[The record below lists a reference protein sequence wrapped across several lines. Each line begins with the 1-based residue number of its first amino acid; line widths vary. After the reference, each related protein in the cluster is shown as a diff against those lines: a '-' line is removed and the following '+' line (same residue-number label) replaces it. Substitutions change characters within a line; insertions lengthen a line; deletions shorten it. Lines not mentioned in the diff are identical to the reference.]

1 MATRKFKELSEPIK
15 AHPERAERIARER
28 SEAIAEIVD
37 YTLGELRRARKITQ
51 DELARLMATTQPN
64 VSRIERGGEM
74 ELSTLHYRLQRRAH
88 LVANS
93 WGSGLV
99 RRTEGGCDV
108 FTVRDTAQDVMAS
121 GSGAVLRSAGS
132 GAGAPKGAWH
142 DPPS

>member
-15 AHPERAERIARER
+15 ARPERAERIARER

-74 ELSTLHYRLQRRAH
+74 ELSTLRSYIEALGGRLEIAAVFDDDERFP
-88 LVANS
+88 VA
-93 WGSGLV
+93 
-99 RRTEGGCDV
+99 
-108 FTVRDTAQDVMAS
+108 
-121 GSGAVLRSAGS
+121 AGTS
-132 GAGAPKGAWH
+132 
-142 DPPS
+142 D

>member
-15 AHPERAERIARER
+15 ANPERAERIARER

-74 ELSTLHYRLQRRAH
+74 ELSTLRSYIEALGGRLEIA
-88 LVANS
+88 A
-93 WGSGLV
+93 
-99 RRTEGGCDV
+99 V
-108 FTVRDTAQDVMAS
+108 FDDDERFPVTTGTS
-121 GSGAVLRSAGS
+121 E
-132 GAGAPKGAWH
+132 
-142 DPPS
+142 